1 MKTAVLLYRG
11 PVTGHEL
18 RTVTAGGTPRMRELR
33 IDSRT
38 GVPEAPA
45 MSVWVRLALHERNP
59 FLNRRDKFE
68 VVVELEKEAEA
79 VEAVGGGR
87 IEYVTVHEEHQV
99 TVVQHDMV
107 QGREITHRMGEG
119 YDYEGPGSA
128 PREVPLW
135 PDIRDAMLQGAEA
148 AGLSV
153 EIEPAALVVVTKRGR
168 ARFPVGT
175 GGWQEAARFAGIID

>member
-59 FLNRRDKFE
+59 FLNRRDKFH
-68 VVVELEKEAEA
+68 VLVDLEKEAEA
-79 VEAVGGGR
+79 VRSSGGR
-87 IEYVTVHEEHQV
+87 VEYVTVRDELRV
-99 TVVQHDMV
+99 TVTQHDSV
-107 QGREITHRMGEG
+107 YGREIVHHMGAG
-119 YDYEGPGSA
+119 YDYEGPGTA
-128 PREVPLW
+128 AREVPLL
-135 PDIRDAMLQGAEA
+135 PHERDAMLQGAEA

-153 EIEPAALVVVTKRGR
+153 EIEPAALVVVTKRGK
-168 ARFPVGT
+168 ARFPASA
-175 GGWQEAARFAGIID
+175 GGWQEAARSAGIID